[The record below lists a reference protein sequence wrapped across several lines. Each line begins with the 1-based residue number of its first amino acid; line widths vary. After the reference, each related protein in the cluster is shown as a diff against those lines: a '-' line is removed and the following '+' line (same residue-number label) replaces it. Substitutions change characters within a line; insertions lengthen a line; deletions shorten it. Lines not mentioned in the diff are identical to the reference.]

1 MSEFTP
7 PTPINNE
14 HDLSFFNC
22 GKPPLN
28 EFLQRH
34 AYDKQKAFLSRT
46 YVVTR
51 ERFVVAYYTLV
62 LVSVSQEDTPKEL
75 GRGMPSV
82 IPAML
87 LARLAVDKTAQG
99 HGLGRSL
106 LTDALRRTWAVMEKG
121 AAPVRLFI
129 VDAKDEEAKA
139 FYERFELDM
148 LVSSQN
154 PMRLFLSYKDLK
166 LLFTGDL
173 EQI

>member
-1 MSEFTP
+1 MSEFSFP
-7 PTPINNE
+7 IPINNE
-14 HDLSFFNC
+14 HDVSTFDC
-22 GKPPLN
+22 GKLPLN
-28 EFLQRH
+28 AFLQHH
-34 AYDKQKAFLSRT
+34 AFNKQKACLSRT

-51 ERFVVAYYTLV
+51 ERFVVAYYTLAH
-62 LVSVSQEDTPKEL
+62 VSVSQEDTPKKL
-75 GRGMPSV
+75 GREMPRV

-106 LTDALRRTWAVMEKG
+106 LIDALRRTWAVMEKG

-129 VDAKDEEAKA
+129 VEAKDEEAKK
-139 FYERFELDM
+139 FYERFEFDM

-166 LLFTGDL
+166 PLFADSV
-173 EQI
+173 E

>member
-1 MSEFTP
+1 M
-7 PTPINNE
+7 
-14 HDLSFFNC
+14 
-22 GKPPLN
+22 
-28 EFLQRH
+28 QRH
-34 AYDKQKAFLSRT
+34 AFNKQKAFLSRT

-62 LVSVSQEDTPKEL
+62 LVSISQEDTPKKL

-106 LTDALRRTWAVMEKG
+106 LIDALRRTWAVMEKG
-121 AAPVRLFI
+121 AAPVRLFL
-129 VDAKDEEAKA
+129 VDAIDDETKA
-139 FYERFELDM
+139 FYERFELDV

-154 PMRLFLSYKDLK
+154 PMRLFLCYKDLK
-166 LLFTGDL
+166 LVFADNV
-173 EQI
+173 E